1 MKLLKQNTFF
11 CFSPPVMIVTFVIE
25 LVLLVAVLLTRKK
38 SKNTSLVILIL
49 GALAFFQL
57 CEYFVCGGFG
67 INGATWSRLGFISIT
82 TLPPLGL
89 HLIHRIA
96 GKRSTLLVPTGYLLM
111 ALWIVVFGFTEAA
124 FNSHACT
131 GNYVIFDLKDAVGY
145 LYSAYY
151 YGLLLAGI
159 VAAIKYGHDSKKKY
173 TREALYGMIVGYVA
187 FMLPTAIVNTLNPAT
202 LKGIPSI
209 MCGFAILFALLLYG
223 YIVPRITEPKR

>member
-1 MKLLKQNTFF
+1 MIATFG
-11 CFSPPVMIVTFVIE
+11 IE
-25 LVLLVAVLLTRKK
+25 IVLLIAVLLKRKK
-38 SKNTSLVILIL
+38 SKNSMLVMLIL

-67 INGATWSRLGFISIT
+67 INGATWSRLGFIAIT

-96 GKRSTLLVPTGYLLM
+96 GKRSALLVPTGYLLM
-111 ALWIVVFGFTEAA
+111 ALWVVVFGFTEAA

-131 GNYVIFDLKDAVGY
+131 GNYVIFDLKDTVGY
-145 LYSAYY
+145 LYSAFY

-159 VAAIKYGHDSKKKY
+159 ATAVKYGNESKNRH
-173 TREALYGMIVGYVA
+173 TREALYAMILGYLA
-187 FMLPTAIVNTLNPAT
+187 FMLPTAVVNTLNPTT

-223 YIVPRITEPKR
+223 YIVPRITEPSK